1 MAQLKYLDKV
11 DFGKVVVEWAKREK
25 MSTKEL
31 LQNRNCLL
39 KELPPD
45 TSWLK
50 VIIGKNDLRSLRVI
64 NNDVSWQILS
74 DYSNE
79 LQRIIPN
86 LENPPEI
93 PSELASQHSYDGR
106 TIPEY
111 TSRLIEDLK
120 KFREKA
126 GDKGNN
132 LTLILIALTKE
143 GPFTILDGNH
153 TAVGLYAR
161 HFIDQPEV
169 TYAPH
174 AAYVGISASMR
185 QCKWYF
191 DVHEP

>member
-11 DFGKVVVEWAKREK
+11 DFKEIVAEWAKREK

-31 LQNRNCLL
+31 LQNRDCLL
-39 KELPPD
+39 KELPLD
-45 TSWLK
+45 TSWFK
-50 VIIGKNDLRSLRVI
+50 VIIGKDDLVSLRVI
-64 NNDVSWQILS
+64 NGDISWQILS

-111 TSRLIEDLK
+111 TSKLIEDLI

-126 GDKGNN
+126 GDKENN
-132 LTLILIALTKE
+132 LTLILIASTKE
-143 GPFTILDGNH
+143 SPFTILDGNH

-161 HFIDQPEV
+161 HFIDQPNV
-169 TYAPH
+169 TYTPH
-174 AAYVGISASMR
+174 ASYVGISPSMR

-191 DVHEP
+191 DGQES

>member
-1 MAQLKYLDKV
+1 MKYLDQV
-11 DFGKVVVEWAKREK
+11 DFKEIVAEWAKKEK
-25 MSTKEL
+25 TSTKEL

-45 TSWLK
+45 TSWFK
-50 VIIGKNDLRSLRVI
+50 VIIGKDDLSSLRVI
-64 NNDVSWQILS
+64 NSDVSWQILS

-93 PSELASQHSYDGR
+93 PPQLASRRSYDGR

-111 TSRLIEDLK
+111 TSKLIEELRD
-120 KFREKA
+120 FREKA
-126 GDKGNN
+126 GDKNNN
-132 LTLILIALTKE
+132 LTLILIAPTKE
-143 GPFTILDGNH
+143 SPFTILDGNH

-161 HFIDQPEV
+161 HFIDQPNI
-169 TYAPH
+169 TYTPH
-174 AAYVGISASMR
+174 PSYVGISASMR

-191 DVHEP
+191 DGQES